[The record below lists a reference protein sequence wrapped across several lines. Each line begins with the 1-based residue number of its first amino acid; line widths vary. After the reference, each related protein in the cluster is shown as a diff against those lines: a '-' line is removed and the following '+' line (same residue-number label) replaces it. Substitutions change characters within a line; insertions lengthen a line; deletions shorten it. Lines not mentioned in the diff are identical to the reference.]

1 MTGQG
6 IGQGMGQAMIQGGR
20 EKWRPSIGLIIFTML
35 ASVAALPLVGLFFFR
50 VYDNQLIHQTQAE
63 LIAQSRVLTAVYAR
77 EVEAR
82 LDAGIPLGA
91 EIPAEARADPERM
104 TPIRPA
110 LDLAGDDLRRRRPD
124 ALPATR
130 PADPAY
136 VEIGARLMPIIL
148 DTQKVTLAGFRILDP
163 NGVVIAGRDEVG
175 QSLAHIEEVAAAL
188 QGEYRAALRTRVPDK
203 PPPPIYSIS
212 RGVGVHVFSAM
223 PVIVNNRVA
232 GVIYTSRTPNNIFDH
247 LYQERS
253 KFILAALTV
262 IAAAIV
268 IGLVFSRTITRPM
281 RELIDRAARIS
292 RGDRNAFQP
301 LRHYGTR
308 EFAQLSHSFLDMARQ
323 LSQRSDYI
331 ATFSAHLT
339 HELKSPLTSIK
350 GAAELLLDS
359 LQSKSGHLTPTE
371 QRTFLSNILGD
382 SRHLETMTQRLR
394 ELARAESASPNE
406 RTELALVVGGLKS
419 LFAGR
424 AIDASGCLDRVIGMS
439 GENAL
444 IVLSHLA
451 DNAIRHHAEKLRLQA
466 AGDDT
471 TVRMTV
477 SNDGDPI
484 SEPNR
489 DRIFDA
495 FFTTRRDS
503 GGTGMGLA
511 IARAVMTSH
520 GGSIRL
526 LPSDEGVTFEL
537 LFPAG

>member
-1 MTGQG
+1 MIAPRTGRITG
-6 IGQGMGQAMIQGGR
+6 
-20 EKWRPSIGLIIFTML
+20 EKWRPSIGLIVFTVL

-63 LIAQSRVLTAVYAR
+63 LIAQSRVLAAVYAR
-77 EVEAR
+77 EVEAH
-82 LDAGIPLGA
+82 LGTGIPLGA
-91 EIPAEARADPERM
+91 EIPAEARADPDRL

-163 NGVVIAGRDEVG
+163 NGVVVAGRDEVG

-188 QGEYRAALRTRVPDK
+188 QGQYQAALRIRVPDK

-223 PVIVNNRVA
+223 PVIVDNHVA
-232 GVIYTSRTPNNIFDH
+232 GVIYTSRTPYNIFDH

-253 KFILAALTV
+253 KFILAGLTV
-262 IAAAIV
+262 IVAAII

-281 RELIDRAARIS
+281 RELIDRAARIG

-301 LRHYGTR
+301 LQHYGTR
-308 EFAQLSHSFLDMARQ
+308 EFARLSHSFLDMARQ

-339 HELKSPLTSIK
+339 HELKSPLTSIR

-359 LQSKSGHLTPTE
+359 LQSKSDKLTALE
-371 QRTFLSNILGD
+371 QKTFVSNILD
-382 SRHLETMTQRLR
+382 DTRRLEAMSLRLR
-394 ELARAESASPNE
+394 ELARAENAPQNE
-406 RTELALVVGGLKS
+406 RTELAQVVGGLKN
-419 LFAGR
+419 LFLTR
-424 AIDASGCLDRVIGMS
+424 TIDAGGRLDRVIGMS
-439 GENAL
+439 SEKAL

-451 DNAIRHHAEKLRLQA
+451 DNAIRHNAKKMRLQA
-466 AGDDT
+466 MADET
-471 TVRMTV
+471 TVTITV
-477 SNDGDPI
+477 TNDGDPI

-511 IARAVMTSH
+511 IVRAIMTSH

-526 LPSDEGVTFEL
+526 LPSNDGAVFEL
-537 LFPAG
+537 RFPAG